1 MKSTLIIQPWFS
13 ANGHPAQSVINSARI
28 LVDESYFSYLVSC
41 ITKSDRDIKNFNLLQ
56 SIVKANKFAVNSS
69 SLREGT
75 YKSIFAVRNYLKK
88 NPSVEK
94 LFYFDVHLVLMALI
108 WPLFRPGNIR
118 QLYVCYLMGPE
129 RVKRFRLINF
139 VIAQFLKRHDVVLF
153 LRTQELAHD
162 WKKDFPN
169 ADIRCLPSLEISEV
183 TIEPPKNQAVVHSQ
197 IQLGVLG
204 QIRLGKGIEWLV
216 PLFQTYPH
224 LGDLNI
230 CGAYSDQAAEIKL
243 NNLKSYPTFINK
255 FLSENELLGLAA
267 EQDYLLMLYDDW
279 DPRMEG
285 AVMFLAAK
293 VSKPV
298 IVYDEGWCGRMVR
311 TYNNGLVAPKNKNE
325 MMDFFKGLPKPG
337 SDVYQQLLS
346 GVISFKC
353 EHSGDKLK
361 NAFLEAFRD

>member
-1 MKSTLIIQPWFS
+1 MESTLIIQPWFS
-13 ANGHPAQSVINSARI
+13 ANGHPAQSVINTARI
-28 LVDESYFSYLVSC
+28 LADESHFLYLVSC
-41 ITKSDRDIKNFNLLQ
+41 IAKSDRDVRNFNLLQ
-56 SIVKANKFAVNSS
+56 HFVKANKFSVNSP

-75 YKSIFAVRNYLKK
+75 FKSIFAVSNYLKK
-88 NPSVEK
+88 DPSVKK

-108 WPLFRPGNIR
+108 WPFFRPRTIK
-118 QLYVCYLMGPE
+118 QIYVCYLMGPE
-129 RVKRFRLINF
+129 RVIRFRLINYF
-139 VIAQFLKRHDVVLF
+139 IDRFLKRHEVVLF
-153 LRTQELAHD
+153 LRTQELVQD
-162 WKKDFPN
+162 WQKHFPD
-169 ADIRCLPSLEISEV
+169 ADIRCLPSLEISDV
-183 TIEPPKNQAVVHSQ
+183 TVEPNNTNSVKHSK
-197 IQLGVLG
+197 IQLGILG
-204 QIRLGKGIEWLV
+204 QIRVGKCIEWLV
-216 PLFQTYPH
+216 PLFLTHPE

-230 CGAYSDQAAEIKL
+230 CGAFSDRAAEVKL
-243 NNLKSYPTFINK
+243 NTLKAYPSFNNK
-255 FLSENELLGLAA
+255 FLTEDELLALAA

-311 TYNNGLVAPKNKNE
+311 TFNNGVIAPKHKNE